1 MEVPGGHQNKAL
13 VCLYEALGTATLLL
27 AINWT
32 NGGNAY
38 AIAITIFAAIVVFG
52 SVSGAHFNPAV
63 TIAVLI
69 KNGKI
74 AKDLPFAVMIIVSQ
88 IVGGFIGVLTAFT
101 SLSKY
106 TTQDGG
112 INWKTR
118 QIAVLCPPIIQ
129 TTAGLGDDPCDP
141 TDFVFEIFLVE
152 FVCTAL
158 FVSLFMTIKYH
169 TPSNEGL
176 LGAASVATTL
186 FGMINLSAGI
196 TGACLNPAVGFCQ
209 SVVQSKMIDSTL
221 PYIDG

>member
-32 NGGNAY
+32 SGGNPY
-38 AIAITIFAAIVVFG
+38 AISITIFAAIVVFG

-112 INWKTR
+112 IHKKT
-118 QIAVLCPPIIQ
+118 
-129 TTAGLGDDPCDP
+129 
-141 TDFVFEIFLVE
+141 
-152 FVCTAL
+152 
-158 FVSLFMTIKYH
+158 
-169 TPSNEGL
+169 
-176 LGAASVATTL
+176 
-186 FGMINLSAGI
+186 
-196 TGACLNPAVGFCQ
+196 
-209 SVVQSKMIDSTL
+209 
-221 PYIDG
+221 